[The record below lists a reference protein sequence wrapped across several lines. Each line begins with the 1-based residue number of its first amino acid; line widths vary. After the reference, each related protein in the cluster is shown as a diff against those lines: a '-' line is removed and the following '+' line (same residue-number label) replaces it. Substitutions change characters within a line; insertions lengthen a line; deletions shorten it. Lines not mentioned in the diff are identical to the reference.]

1 MNWLAHLLL
10 SDPTPDAQLGGVLAD
25 VVKARTWPGM
35 SEEFRAGIARHRRVD
50 AFTDA
55 HPVFAASRQ
64 RLGES
69 GSLRGVVV
77 DLVYDHMLSRHWD
90 AFSGEPLRASVDWF
104 YAEAQA
110 RMPDYPEDAQRFVQ
124 ALVASDLL
132 GSYGTLDGLAAALQ
146 RIDRRLRNK
155 GWDLLGA
162 SAYLPVIS
170 EKYSDLE
177 QDFLAFFPAVLAFV
191 AAEANPTTC

>member
-35 SEEFRAGIARHRRVD
+35 SEEFLAGMARHRRVD

-64 RLGES
+64 RLGDS
-69 GSLRGVVV
+69 GCLRGVVV
-77 DLVYDHMLSRHWD
+77 DLVYDHLLSRHWD
-90 AFSGEPLRASVDWF
+90 AFSNQPLRPFVARF

-110 RMPDYPEDAQRFVQ
+110 RMPDYPEEAQCFFQ
-124 ALVASDLL
+124 TLVDDDLL
-132 GSYGTLDGLAAALQ
+132 GSYGTMDGLAAALQ
-146 RIDRRLRNK
+146 RIDRRLRNR
-155 GWDLLGA
+155 GWSLLGA
-162 SAYLPVIS
+162 SAYLPVIN
-170 EKYSDLE
+170 EKYPDLE
-177 QDFLAFFPAVLAFV
+177 QDFLAFFPSVRAFV
-191 AAEANPTTC
+191 GAEAT